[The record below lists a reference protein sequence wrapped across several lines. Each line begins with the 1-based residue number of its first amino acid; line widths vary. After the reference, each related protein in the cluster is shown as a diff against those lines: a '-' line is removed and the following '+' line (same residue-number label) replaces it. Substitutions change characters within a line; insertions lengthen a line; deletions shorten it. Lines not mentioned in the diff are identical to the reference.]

1 LRTHSGLPDTEA
13 PALAGRFA
21 AQNVSHAAAEVGV
34 SGVNPKGQTES
45 IAMNQVRAAAALRNF
60 TSALAITWMLATGAA
75 AQEGGPRLDVIFVPT
90 PMHVVER
97 MLELAEIKKGE
108 FLIDLG
114 SGDGRIPVTAAKKY
128 GARGLGVDLDPD
140 RIKEANANVA
150 KEKVGDMVEIRRQN
164 LFETDISKADVISM
178 YLLTDLNIRLR
189 PKLLDLKPGTRLVS
203 HAFSMGDWTPERRET
218 LSPRYDVFLWIVPA
232 KVEGRWNVQRGEKK
246 FTVDLKQR
254 YQMFEG
260 TAQVD
265 GKTVP
270 VTNGRLLGKQITFDV
285 QVENQLGSFR
295 GEVEGDTIKG
305 AASWSAK
312 RS

>member
-1 LRTHSGLPDTEA
+1 MGQMSGRFQA
-13 PALAGRFA
+13 IGVRRSFFAALA
-21 AQNVSHAAAEVGV
+21 
-34 SGVNPKGQTES
+34 
-45 IAMNQVRAAAALRNF
+45 
-60 TSALAITWMLATGAA
+60 AITVLAGSAA
-75 AQEGGPRLDVIFVPT
+75 AQETPRLDVIFVPT

-97 MLELAEIKKGE
+97 MLELAELKKGE

-140 RIKEANANVA
+140 RIKEANANVT

-164 LFETDISKADVISM
+164 LFETDIAKADVISM
-178 YLLTDLNIRLR
+178 YLLTDLNLRLR

-203 HAFSMGDWTPERRET
+203 HAFSMGDWMPERTET
-218 LSPRYDVFLWIVPA
+218 LSPRYDVYLWIVPA
-232 KVEGRWNVQRGEKK
+232 KVEGRWNVVRGEKQ

-254 YQMFEG
+254 YQNFEG

-270 VTNGRLLGKQITFDV
+270 VQNGRLRGKEITFDV
-285 QVENQLGSFR
+285 EVDSQFGTFR

-305 AASWSAK
+305 AAGWQAK
-312 RS
+312 KAS